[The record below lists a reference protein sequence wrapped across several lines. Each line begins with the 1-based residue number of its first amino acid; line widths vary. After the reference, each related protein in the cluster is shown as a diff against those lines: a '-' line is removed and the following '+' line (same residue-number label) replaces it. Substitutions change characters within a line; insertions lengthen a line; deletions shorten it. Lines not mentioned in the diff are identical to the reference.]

1 MGYTQLESMENSNK
15 MYQDEIRNEINR
27 KKLKRELNNA
37 IDSLRLNDNDK

>member
-1 MGYTQLESMENSNK
+1 